1 MVATMHKILI
11 AEGLSASSRNQL
23 IDWLKNCR
31 TGLSRIRAGFPD
43 DWQAGDKTGTGAN
56 GAVNDVAIVWP
67 PNRSPILIAVYLS
80 ESQASVET
88 LNTVHANVGAI
99 IATHLA

>member
-1 MVATMHKILI
+1 MHKILVDD
-11 AEGLSASSRNQL
+11 ALSAASRNRL
-23 IDWLKNCR
+23 LDWLKNCR
-31 TGLSRIRAGFPD
+31 TGLSRIRAGFPA

-67 PNRSPILIAVYLS
+67 PNRPPILIAVYVS

-88 LNTVHANVGAI
+88 LNTVHARIGAI
-99 IATHLA
+99 IATHFV